1 MTAPIGPELICRA
14 KRAPSAGAALRSG
27 ARNLDISCMESPMHC
42 GGLLDSLARDR
53 DAWSLAKIFVAIS
66 VFLFGGALQTISYRR
81 GPPTFLESIRKG
93 AESHAR
99 FHVSSVAEDAD
110 LCTASKAAFVPRPRR
125 VLFKKAGAVLQRW
138 EDLEKRHSG
147 RFSLLSLLN
156 THMASKP
163 EKPTPRTLT
172 PVEQFMMALMPG
184 SQAACWV
191 ALATADSG

>member
-1 MTAPIGPELICRA
+1 M
-14 KRAPSAGAALRSG
+14 
-27 ARNLDISCMESPMHC
+27 
-42 GGLLDSLARDR
+42 
-53 DAWSLAKIFVAIS
+53 AI
-66 VFLFGGALQTISYRR
+66 
-81 GPPTFLESIRKG
+81 PTEG
-93 AESHAR
+93 HACDDEDP
-99 FHVSSVAEDAD
+99 AEDAD

-125 VLFKKAGAVLQRW
+125 VLLFKKAGAVL
-138 EDLEKRHSG
+138 SG
-147 RFSLLSLLN
+147 GKILKKENPPALAPLLLN